1 MFSSIVLAA
10 GFGTRFL
17 SSKPKIM
24 HEIGGLPVLAHV
36 LRVLHKSDNIFV
48 VSNGN
53 EDINKLASCY
63 NASVCLQKDILG
75 SADAVKSVPLD
86 SISSEYTFVLYGDTP
101 FISDNTISGVLELAA
116 KEEASA
122 VIIASEHEDANEYGK
137 ILVNV
142 DGVITGISESGDT
155 IGKSDVKT
163 NLCNHGFLFKTQDL
177 LKYLDSIKKNP
188 IKGEYYLTDIIKI
201 FYSNSLKAV
210 QYTVDAKET
219 IGINTR
225 FDLIKAERIFQNR
238 RRKEIIS
245 SGVTLMDPSTVYL
258 SYDTNINMDVVIYP
272 NVQILPGVTV
282 ESGATIYGNS
292 ILEGCNIERNAK
304 IGPFARIRPGTIVG
318 ENSKIG
324 NFVEVKNSEISKD
337 TKINHL
343 SYIGDSK
350 VGSDV
355 NIGAG
360 TITCNYDGFKK
371 HRTEIGDKTFI
382 GSNTSLVAPIKIGA
396 GALIGAGSTI
406 VSNVDD
412 NELAVTR
419 CDRKSILNGAKRYRE
434 RKCAE

>member
-36 LRVLHKSDNIFV
+36 LSVLHKSGNIFV

-53 EDINKLASCY
+53 DDISKLASCY
-63 NASVCLQKDILG
+63 NASICLQKDILG
-75 SADAVKSVPLD
+75 SADAVKSVPLGT
-86 SISSEYTFVLYGDTP
+86 ISSEYSFVLYGDTP
-101 FISDNTISGVLELAA
+101 FISDSTISGVLELAK
-116 KEEASA
+116 KEHASA
-122 VIIASEHEDANEYGK
+122 VIIASEHKDANEYGK
-137 ILVNV
+137 ILVNA

-201 FYSNSLKAV
+201 FYDHGLKSV
-210 QYTVDAKET
+210 QYIVDAKET

-225 FDLIKAERIFQNR
+225 FDLIEAESIFQNR
-238 RRKEIIS
+238 RRAEIIS
-245 SGVTLMDPSTVYL
+245 SGVTLLDPGTVYL
-258 SYDTNINMDVVIYP
+258 SYDTCIKQDVIVYP
-272 NVQILPGVTV
+272 NVQMLPGVSI
-282 ESGATIYGNS
+282 ESGSIIYGNS
-292 ILEGCNIERNAK
+292 VLEGCNIKSNAK
-304 IGPFARIRPGTIVG
+304 IGPFARIRPGTVIG
-318 ENSKIG
+318 ESSKIG
-324 NFVEVKNSEISKD
+324 NFVEVKDSEISKD

-343 SYIGDSK
+343 SYIGDAK
-350 VGSDV
+350 IGERV

-371 HRTEIGDKTFI
+371 HKTEIGDNTFI
-382 GSNTSLVAPIKIGA
+382 GSNTALVAPLKVGV
-396 GALIGAGSTI
+396 GALVGAGSTI
-406 VSNVDD
+406 VTDVDD

-434 RKCAE
+434 RKCVE